1 MKPIHIIAFTREG
14 TFLARRLAAALG
26 GNAWVPEK
34 FVTSSEN
41 GSQSNLSEVTAL
53 RGTLSEWTEEH
64 FYESSALVFVS
75 ACGIAVRAIA
85 PFLTDKTRDPA
96 VVCLDEKGENIISL
110 LSGHTGGANE
120 LARHIAKITGGRAI
134 ITTATDLA
142 GVTAVDSW
150 AREHDFFIENP
161 HIVKKISSAALDE
174 EKIGVAVTE
183 ISMPAPWP
191 VTLWLRP
198 KNLVLGVGCKKNTP
212 LDDLRAAVKDFLKGA
227 GVAEKSLRAIASIDL
242 KAGEPAILALADEY
256 EIPFHT
262 YSADELAHAQGHFS
276 HSEKVLAATGVGCVC
291 ERAAVLCAGNGPLLR
306 CKTIYP
312 GITLALARVP
322 AEVSGEINNGRR
334 VSR

>member
-1 MKPIHIIAFTREG
+1 MKSLHVIAFTREG
-14 TFLARRLAAALG
+14 TFIARRLAAVLG
-26 GNAWVPEK
+26 GNAWTVEK
-34 FVTSSEN
+34 FALSA
-41 GSQSNLSEVTAL
+41 GSASRCDLPDATPIL
-53 RGTLSEWTEEH
+53 GTLSDWTKEH

-120 LARHIAKITGGRAI
+120 LARRIARITGGRAI

-161 HIVKKISSAALDE
+161 HVVKKISSAALDG
-174 EKIGVAVTE
+174 EKIGIAVTE

-198 KNLVLGVGCKKNTP
+198 KNLVAGVGCKKNIP
-212 LDDLRAAVKDFLKGA
+212 LDDLRASVKDFLRGA
-227 GVAEKSLRAIASIDL
+227 GVSPKSLRAIASIDL
-242 KAGEPAILALADEY
+242 KAGEPALLALADEY
-256 EIPFHT
+256 EIPFLT
-262 YSADELAHAQGHFS
+262 YRSDELACAEGNFS
-276 HSEKVLAATGVGCVC
+276 HSEKVLAVTGVGCVC
-291 ERAAVLCAGNGPLLR
+291 ERAAVLGAKNGPLLR
-306 CKTIYP
+306 SKTIYP
-312 GITLALARVP
+312 GIALALARVP
-322 AEVSGEINNGRR
+322 AEATES
-334 VSR
+334 

>member
-1 MKPIHIIAFTREG
+1 MKTIHIIAFTREG

-26 GNAWVPEK
+26 GRVWAPEK
-34 FVTSSEN
+34 FAIPAESAT
-41 GSQSNLSEVTAL
+41 QSNLPEVRPL
-53 RGTLSEWTEEH
+53 RGALSDWTKEH

-110 LSGHTGGANE
+110 LSGHAGGAND

-134 ITTATDLA
+134 VTTATDLA

-150 AREHDFFIENP
+150 ACEHDFVIENP
-161 HIVKKISSAALDE
+161 HIVKKISSAALE
-174 EKIGVAVTE
+174 GEKIGVAVTE

-191 VTLWLRP
+191 ATLWLRP
-198 KNLVLGVGCKKNTP
+198 KNLVVGVGCKKNTP
-212 LDDLRAAVKDFLKGA
+212 LNDLRAAVKDFLKGA

-242 KAGEPAILALADEY
+242 KSDEPALLSLADEY
-256 EIPFHT
+256 NVPFFT
-262 YSADELAHAQGHFS
+262 YSAEELARAQGHFS
-276 HSEKVLAATGVGCVC
+276 HSQKVLATTGVGCVC
-291 ERAAVLCAGNGPLLR
+291 ERAAVLGAENGPLLR
-306 CKTIYP
+306 SKTIYP

-322 AEVSGEINNGRR
+322 SEVSGEIKDGRCVPR
-334 VSR
+334 